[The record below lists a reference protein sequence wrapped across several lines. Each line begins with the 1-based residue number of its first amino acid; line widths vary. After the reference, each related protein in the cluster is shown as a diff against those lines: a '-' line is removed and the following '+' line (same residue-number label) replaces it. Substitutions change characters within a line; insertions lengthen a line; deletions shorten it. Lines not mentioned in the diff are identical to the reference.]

1 MTGAGGAVALALAG
15 RSALVTGASR
25 GIGRAIAIDLAASG
39 GAVAALGRDREAL
52 AATLADGHI
61 RTDMFDDSNPEERK
75 RRIAALYPLGRVGEP
90 EEVARAVTFLASDAA
105 SFITGA
111 CLLVDGGVTAQ
122 FGL

>member
-1 MTGAGGAVALALAG
+1 MAL
-15 RSALVTGASR
+15 
-25 GIGRAIAIDLAASG
+25 DLAP
-39 GAVAALGRDREAL
+39 LGIRVNCVEP
-52 AATLADGHI
+52 GHI
-61 RTDMFDDSNPEERK
+61 RTHMYDQSNPEERK
-75 RRIAALYPLGRVGEP
+75 RAIAALYPLGRIGEP